1 MNTIQSVYISLH
13 KFLPWKEGD
22 GRITAGFTGYLPG
35 IVVLCICLVLMAGC
49 RSRESYRNDLEV
61 KGIPFS
67 GASFFSAVAVGD
79 TGNVGLFLK
88 AGMDVNVRGGD
99 GETAVML
106 AAALGD
112 TNMVKLLL
120 KKEVKVNAQNND
132 GYTAL
137 MFASSRGDIEMM
149 KLLVA
154 RGADIDI
161 QNHKGETPL
170 MLASLNDRKKAV
182 ILLLEEGADVHL
194 KNSKGESALTYA
206 FLNKEIQSV
215 IRTAMKKK

>member
-1 MNTIQSVYISLH
+1 MNTIQSVYISLN
-13 KFLPWKEGD
+13 KFLSWQKRDVRVP
-22 GRITAGFTGYLPG
+22 AGFTGYLPG
-35 IVVLCICLVLMAGC
+35 IGVLCICLVLMAGC

-67 GASFFSAVAVGD
+67 GASFFSAVAVGN
-79 TGNVGLFLK
+79 TGNVRLFLK
-88 AGMDVNVRGGD
+88 AGMDVNVKGGN

-112 TNMVKLLL
+112 TGMVKLLL
-120 KKEVKVNAQNND
+120 KEGGMVNAQNND
-132 GYTAL
+132 GYPAL
-137 MFASSRGDIEMM
+137 MFASSDGNIEMM

-154 RGADIDI
+154 RGAATDI

-170 MLASLNDRKKAV
+170 MLASLNDRKEAV

-215 IRTAMKKK
+215 IKTAMKKK